1 MRPATR
7 RATTTPGRVVRLGVT
22 LLAGLLGGCAGRYHH
37 VPLEAVVAQPKEDDC
52 DFAVYEAPPE
62 APFDALGIIAPGD
75 IESES
80 LDEDVEDFR
89 DFASKAVCTSGGDA
103 LVAERD
109 GEGRYVRG
117 TIIKFK

>member
-1 MRPATR
+1 MKPEAGIQ
-7 RATTTPGRVVRLGVT
+7 RAPFHVKAARLLVFVGAVS
-22 LLAGLLGGCAGRYHH
+22 GCAGKYQH
-37 VPLEAVVAQPKEDDC
+37 VPLEAVVAQPKESDC
-52 DFAVYEAPPE
+52 DFVVYEAPPE
-62 APFDALGIIAPGD
+62 APYDALGIIAPAD
-75 IESES
+75 IESGS

-89 DFASKAVCTSGGDA
+89 DFASKSVCSSGGDA